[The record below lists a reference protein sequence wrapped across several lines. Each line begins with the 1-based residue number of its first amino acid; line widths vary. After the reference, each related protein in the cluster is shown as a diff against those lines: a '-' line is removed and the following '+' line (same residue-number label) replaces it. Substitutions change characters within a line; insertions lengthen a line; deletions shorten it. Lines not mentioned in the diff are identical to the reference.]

1 MECGDLRI
9 RYRFGRKIYLGI
21 LYRKMNQVVEFL
33 KIFIPLFIVIDPFGS
48 LVLFTSMT
56 YNFNESEKLRAT
68 KDAVFYGGIILV
80 LFALAGEYIIYFF
93 GISIEALE
101 MAGGIILLLMAVE
114 MIMEGNRPK
123 SSGSEIVDYD
133 IGIVPFATP
142 MLAGPGAISLVIILM
157 KGPIIAKIYTII
169 SIAIIFAMVY
179 IFFKW
184 SSVVSKFIGAKVM
197 KAISRIFGLLLAGF
211 AIQYFIDAIV
221 ALSLLK

>member
-1 MECGDLRI
+1 
-9 RYRFGRKIYLGI
+9 
-21 LYRKMNQVVEFL
+21 MNQVVEFL

>member
-1 MECGDLRI
+1 M
-9 RYRFGRKIYLGI
+9 
-21 LYRKMNQVVEFL
+21 
-33 KIFIPLFIVIDPFGS
+33 
-48 LVLFTSMT
+48 
-56 YNFNESEKLRAT
+56 
-68 KDAVFYGGIILV
+68 LV

-184 SSVVSKFIGAKVM
+184 SAVVSKFIGAKVM

-211 AIQYFIDAIV
+211 AIQYFIDAIL
-221 ALSLLK
+221 ALSILK